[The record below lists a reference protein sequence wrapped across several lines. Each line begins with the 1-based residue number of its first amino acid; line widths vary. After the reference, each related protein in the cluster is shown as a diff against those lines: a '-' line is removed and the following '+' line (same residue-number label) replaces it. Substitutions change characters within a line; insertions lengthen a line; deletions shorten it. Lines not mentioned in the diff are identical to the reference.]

1 MAIPAA
7 TIEEIK
13 GRTDLADLISSYGV
27 PVRRMG
33 ADYKACCPF
42 HHEKTPSFVIHPDK
56 GYYHC
61 FGCGESGSV
70 FDFVM
75 KQEGLTF
82 VEAVKKL
89 AQQCGVKIEE
99 KEDPQAGLRARLHA
113 LHAELAE
120 FYRRC
125 LKVAPEAEAARR
137 YLASRELS
145 DEIAEKFCIG
155 YAPVSPDAMLKW
167 ARKYR
172 YTDEEMHAAGVL
184 LQPKFAGG
192 SYYNRFAGRLMF
204 TIRDRAG
211 RPVAFSGRILTNDKK
226 AAKYVNSPETPI
238 FKKSSI
244 LFALDQ
250 AAPNIVKAPRREA
263 IVCEGQIDVIRCHAC
278 GFPTAVASQGT
289 AFTAE
294 HVQILK
300 KVADSVTLVFDADGA
315 GQKAAI
321 RTGGEFLAAEMPVR
335 VATLPAGE
343 DPDSLL
349 RTRGPEAFRACLDDY
364 ESITHFQVRTLLAK
378 EARPDS
384 IDAIARVS
392 RAALETIALCPSAVL
407 RASLMAEAAKMLN
420 LPVAALEADFAKVQ
434 EAVRREQGRSQGRA
448 SAPAPVRPAPPAVA
462 PAAPRPPAP
471 RPPAPRPAQPAPS
484 SAGGWDEPPPDFYID
499 VEPPPGLEE
508 VAPAVWPVAWDAPS
522 PLERALCE
530 FLLSNEG
537 DADVAK
543 TAAAYLPDAVL
554 RHGLTRK
561 VVAAWRDLVA
571 GASGAL
577 GTLRGA
583 LEEPE
588 RAWLDKLI
596 MGKDGA
602 ALSEVSVGEQF
613 EKLLRQVWMEAVRK
627 RQGELPA
634 ASSPET
640 DRQRLA
646 YSATIRQLQRAPW
659 SKAAALM
666 ASATLA

>member
-1 MAIPAA
+1 MY
-7 TIEEIK
+7 
-13 GRTDLADLISSYGV
+13 SSDTV
-27 PVRRMG
+27 P
-33 ADYKACCPF
+33 
-42 HHEKTPSFVIHPDK
+42 FV
-56 GYYHC
+56 G
-61 FGCGESGSV
+61 
-70 FDFVM
+70 DF
-75 KQEGLTF
+75 
-82 VEAVKKL
+82 
-89 AQQCGVKIEE
+89 
-99 KEDPQAGLRARLHA
+99 
-113 LHAELAE
+113 
-120 FYRRC
+120 
-125 LKVAPEAEAARR
+125 R
-137 YLASRELS
+137 Y
-145 DEIAEKFCIG
+145 F
-155 YAPVSPDAMLKW
+155 
-167 ARKYR
+167 
-172 YTDEEMHAAGVL
+172 
-184 LQPKFAGG
+184 
-192 SYYNRFAGRLMF
+192 
-204 TIRDRAG
+204 
-211 RPVAFSGRILTNDKK
+211 
-226 AAKYVNSPETPI
+226 
-238 FKKSSI
+238 
-244 LFALDQ
+244 
-250 AAPNIVKAPRREA
+250 
-263 IVCEGQIDVIRCHAC
+263 
-278 GFPTAVASQGT
+278 
-289 AFTAE
+289 
-294 HVQILK
+294 
-300 KVADSVTLVFDADGA
+300 
-315 GQKAAI
+315 
-321 RTGGEFLAAEMPVR
+321 
-335 VATLPAGE
+335 
-343 DPDSLL
+343 
-349 RTRGPEAFRACLDDY
+349 
-364 ESITHFQVRTLLAK
+364 
-378 EARPDS
+378 S

-407 RASLMAEAAKMLN
+407 RASLMAEAAKLLN

-462 PAAPRPPAP
+462 PAAP

-571 GASGAL
+571 GASEAL